1 MFLLFLFYYSIGG
14 IKMDLKNKI
23 QQMTELGFTYGQ
35 LGKIC
40 NCAPATIAGWM
51 RGATKI
57 SSRMKESIE
66 SHINAFIEKIV
77 EIWK

>member
-1 MFLLFLFYYSIGG
+1 
-14 IKMDLKNKI
+14 MDLKNKI
-23 QQMTELGFTYGQ
+23 QQMIELGFTYGQ

-57 SSRMKESIE
+57 SSRMEESIE

>member
-1 MFLLFLFYYSIGG
+1 
-14 IKMDLKNKI
+14 
-23 QQMTELGFTYGQ
+23 MTNLGFTYGQ

-57 SSRMKESIE
+57 SSRMEESIE
-66 SHINAFIEKIV
+66 SHINTFIKNLV

>member
-1 MFLLFLFYYSIGG
+1 MFLLFLSYYSIGG

-40 NCAPATIAGWM
+40 NCAPATIAGWI

-57 SSRMKESIE
+57 SSRMEESIE
-66 SHINAFIEKIV
+66 SHINTFIERLV

>member
-1 MFLLFLFYYSIGG
+1 
-14 IKMDLKNKI
+14 MDLKNKI

-57 SSRMKESIE
+57 SSRMEESIE
-66 SHINAFIEKIV
+66 SHINTLIEKLV

>member
-1 MFLLFLFYYSIGG
+1 
-14 IKMDLKNKI
+14 MDLKNKI
-23 QQMTELGFTYGQ
+23 QQMIDLGYTYGQ

-40 NCAPATIAGWM
+40 NCAPSTIAGWM

-57 SSRMKESIE
+57 SSRMEESIE
-66 SHINAFIEKIV
+66 NHINAFIEKIV

>member
-1 MFLLFLFYYSIGG
+1 
-14 IKMDLKNKI
+14 MDLKNKI
-23 QQMTELGFTYGQ
+23 QQMIDLGYTYGQ

-57 SSRMKESIE
+57 SSRMEESIE
-66 SHINAFIEKIV
+66 NHINAFIEKIA

>member
-1 MFLLFLFYYSIGG
+1 
-14 IKMDLKNKI
+14 
-23 QQMTELGFTYGQ
+23 MTELGFTYGQ

-57 SSRMKESIE
+57 SSRMEESIE
-66 SHINAFIEKIV
+66 SHINTFIEKIV

>member
-1 MFLLFLFYYSIGG
+1 
-14 IKMDLKNKI
+14 MDLKNKI
-23 QQMTELGFTYGQ
+23 QQMIDLGYTYGQ

-57 SSRMKESIE
+57 SSRMEESIE
-66 SHINAFIEKIV
+66 NHINAFIEKIV